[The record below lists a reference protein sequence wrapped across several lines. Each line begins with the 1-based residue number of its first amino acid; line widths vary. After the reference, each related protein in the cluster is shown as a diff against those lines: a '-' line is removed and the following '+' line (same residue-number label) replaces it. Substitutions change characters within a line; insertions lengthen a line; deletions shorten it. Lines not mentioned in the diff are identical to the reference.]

1 MGGAAIA
8 ALGLAGRAAAVLT
21 TAARCA
27 LDALTP
33 RGQAEARVG
42 GAALAALGLAAPAAA
57 VVGAAARPAWNAQI
71 PHRQASARGGGA
83 RIAAQSPTACAAA
96 VRAAAVQRAWDKADE
111 LRRRQAVVRGEGTS
125 CTASELAA
133 PTVHMTKCEGR
144 WHVGGVAGDGRR
156 GWEGGL
162 GWETTRLIDMSI

>member
-1 MGGAAIA
+1 MGGAATA
-8 ALGLAGRAAAVLT
+8 AIGLAARAAAVLT
-21 TAARCA
+21 T
-27 LDALTP
+27 
-33 RGQAEARVG
+33 
-42 GAALAALGLAAPAAA
+42 
-57 VVGAAARPAWNAQI
+57 AARPAWNAQI
-71 PHRQASARGGGA
+71 PHRQAGARLDNA
-83 RIAAQSPTACAAA
+83 RIAAHSPTACAAA

-156 GWEGGL
+156 GCEGGL
-162 GWETTRLIDMSI
+162 GWEATRLIDISI